1 MILSGEMMSILE
13 NIEFESKQEL
23 LLKLKK
29 LRFETKNLS
38 SHSKQEILQILTIA
52 IQQIYY
58 ADERQIVNYKKFINS
73 RKRTN
78 KW

>member
-38 SHSKQEILQILTIA
+38 SNSKQEILQILTIA

-78 KW
+78 K

>member
-38 SHSKQEILQILTIA
+38 SNSKQEILQILTIA